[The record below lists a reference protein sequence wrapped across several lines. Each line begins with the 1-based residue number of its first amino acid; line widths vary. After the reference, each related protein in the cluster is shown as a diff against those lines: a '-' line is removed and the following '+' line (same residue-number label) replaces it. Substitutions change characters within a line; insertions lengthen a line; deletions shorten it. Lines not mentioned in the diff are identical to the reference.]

1 MTSWHEKK
9 LDELID
15 GLAAGVSVRSRDG
28 DLSRPAVL
36 KTSAVSGGKVDI
48 RETKAVIAADV
59 VRAKCPLVG
68 DSIVIS
74 RMNTPALVG
83 ATGYVKTDESGVFLP
98 DRLWLARSRRN
109 VGTDMRWLNYR
120 LGFGEV
126 AVGVRDLATGT
137 SNSMKNIPKTSLL
150 NLYFLVPPAHE
161 QRAISAAIG
170 SAEDLITSLER
181 IITKKRA
188 IKQGMMQE
196 LLTGRTRLPGFSGDW
211 AVAKLGS
218 AAKMGSGGTPS
229 SSVARFYGGGIPWVS
244 ITDITR
250 GGKYI
255 RDTDSTLTDEGMLAS
270 AAKLYDPDV
279 VLYAMYASLGECSL
293 AVGRVS
299 SSQAILGISVGR
311 RLDREFLYYWLQY
324 VKPSVKMLGQQGTQS
339 NLNAGMVRDFDI
351 PLPSLPEQEAIARV
365 LNDADAEIDALER
378 RLEASRDIKQG
389 MMQELLTGRTHL
401 PVGEEVTV

>member
-1 MTSWHEKK
+1 M
-9 LDELID
+9 
-15 GLAAGVSVRSRDG
+15 
-28 DLSRPAVL
+28 
-36 KTSAVSGGKVDI
+36 
-48 RETKAVIAADV
+48 
-59 VRAKCPLVG
+59 
-68 DSIVIS
+68 
-74 RMNTPALVG
+74 
-83 ATGYVKTDESGVFLP
+83 
-98 DRLWLARSRRN
+98 
-109 VGTDMRWLNYR
+109 
-120 LGFGEV
+120 
-126 AVGVRDLATGT
+126 
-137 SNSMKNIPKTSLL
+137 
-150 NLYFLVPPAHE
+150 
-161 QRAISAAIG
+161 
-170 SAEDLITSLER
+170 
-181 IITKKRA
+181 
-188 IKQGMMQE
+188 
-196 LLTGRTRLPGFSGDW
+196 
-211 AVAKLGS
+211 
-218 AAKMGSGGTPS
+218 
-229 SSVARFYGGGIPWVS
+229 S

>member
-1 MTSWHEKK
+1 MTNWHEKK

-74 RMNTPALVG
+74 RMNPPALVG
-83 ATGYVKTDESGVFLP
+83 ATGYVKTDEQGVFLP
-98 DRLWLARSRRN
+98 DRLWLARSRRG

-120 LGFGEV
+120 LGFGDV

-150 NLYFLVPPAHE
+150 NLSLLAPPAHE

-188 IKQGMMQE
+188 IKQGM
-196 LLTGRTRLPGFSGDW
+196 
-211 AVAKLGS
+211 
-218 AAKMGSGGTPS
+218 
-229 SSVARFYGGGIPWVS
+229 I
-244 ITDITR
+244 
-250 GGKYI
+250 
-255 RDTDSTLTDEGMLAS
+255 
-270 AAKLYDPDV
+270 
-279 VLYAMYASLGECSL
+279 
-293 AVGRVS
+293 
-299 SSQAILGISVGR
+299 
-311 RLDREFLYYWLQY
+311 
-324 VKPSVKMLGQQGTQS
+324 
-339 NLNAGMVRDFDI
+339 
-351 PLPSLPEQEAIARV
+351 
-365 LNDADAEIDALER
+365 
-378 RLEASRDIKQG
+378 
-389 MMQELLTGRTHL
+389 
-401 PVGEEVTV
+401 